1 MPSALINGFDNADGL
16 VEFGGEL
23 RLLARCPALRVN
35 KAMRGRAV
43 LLLLGLMTF
52 GAYSVGGQSAP
63 VSDAP
68 VPAIHIAVRVG
79 AAGGLYRPGSAGT
92 GTSARLSL
100 IERARL
106 FHQGQLV
113 RQVHWA

>member
-52 GAYSVGGQSAP
+52 GAYSVGRQSAP

-68 VPAIHIAVRVG
+68 VPAITSPSALAQPVG
-79 AAGGLYRPGSAGT
+79 VIHRGWHR
-92 GTSARLSL
+92 R
-100 IERARL
+100 
-106 FHQGQLV
+106 
-113 RQVHWA
+113 